1 METTAI
7 VGAIAAV
14 FAATTTYLFS
24 SKGSPLWIG
33 AACGALIALG
43 VCWTLWRRVRS
54 YLCVLR
60 YRRLFRGNRYMN
72 SVVLLGATSRAL
84 PQLTLGDVYV
94 DVVLRD
100 DETDSGG
107 QKVYG
112 WSPGRPGERAE
123 LDDFLRR
130 GKGQQFAVY
139 GMPGSGKS
147 TLLRS
152 TAVQMSRTRR
162 PRAPMPILVVLA
174 HHMNRIVEDPEVDLA
189 EIAVSARWFNPDAIP
204 VHEVR
209 RWLAKGRCVIMLD
222 GLDEVPEQHR
232 PAVMLWAEQQHGGYK
247 DCSLVV
253 TSREPGFESA
263 KFDAADLV
271 LEVCPLTRDQIDLFV
286 ENCYRAFRK
295 GGEVNEPYATAEEAE
310 LLAGLRAD
318 PALYDLASTPLL
330 LQLMVFVHR
339 NSDDGLPASR
349 GELYERMVPMLLH
362 ERRNR
367 VKTAAPADP
376 LELRP
381 KLRVVQRLALE
392 LMLQESV
399 QFDPL
404 PLVKELVEEFE
415 VEVSAQELLRDLRE
429 NGLLSR
435 LSPDSDTYMF
445 VHLSFQEYL
454 AAKELHEQGRAEALT
469 GRIDQRWWRNTAL
482 FWATA
487 YDPDPLIEACANAGT
502 AEGWSLA
509 LELRHEVERSGGE
522 VDSRLTDRIDAFLSE
537 EHPVDS
543 EEYRIACTEVIGRS
557 LREVDF
563 VNGRAICVEPVN
575 RDVYELFARSER
587 ARGLHPSAHRF
598 GPRGELMGLWPGEV
612 SALLDWLSRF
622 DHHGFGYRLTGDGE
636 FGLHVAASVV
646 GRRTALDAGWVAS
659 RGQVRPRSFLRDQG
673 LGFEVPAQQLLDCIR
688 TDWRFMMSRFDL
700 AGRSD
705 EARLAAAQIR
715 SACAALKKIAD
726 SYKAALSRLAV
737 PRDRG
742 SVMARTI
749 TSHRSYADTFAKTV
763 EDLVWFADSESIN
776 LLAVIRL
783 ANSHRPPPGQGRLE
797 GAAIPTAAV
806 KDQFDRLLEAVRSA
820 VQASYRLH
828 RDCYREDGGSPGF
841 LKTAGALL
849 LASRLPA
856 QGSPS
861 TFKLPN
867 RLSEAVRT
875 FKPALPQELPGLVD
889 EIRREYGLRS
899 KPHRFR
905 PRKQL
910 DDMLSEMRRPLL
922 ELVTRQAEVDL
933 ETLASM
939 RIALCAVAIWGEAE
953 HSDLLWSCI
962 TGLAAIE
969 SRHRGTID
977 MNEVILLVREDLTS
991 SGPTA
996 PSTAGE
1002 EAHGESQP

>member
-7 VGAIAAV
+7 VGAVAAV
-14 FAATTTYLFS
+14 FAATTTYVFS

-43 VCWTLWRRVRS
+43 VCWSLWSRVRS

-72 SVVLLGATSRAL
+72 SVMLLGVTSRKL

-100 DETDSGG
+100 DETESGG

-112 WSPGRPGERAE
+112 WSPGRPGERAK
-123 LDDFLRR
+123 LDDFLSR
-130 GKGQQFAVY
+130 GKGQQIAVY

-147 TLLRS
+147 TLLRW
-152 TAVQMSRTRR
+152 TAMRMSRTRR
-162 PRAPMPILVVLA
+162 PGAPMPILVVLA

-189 EIAVSARWFNPDAIP
+189 EIAVTARGFDHDAIP

-222 GLDEVPEQHR
+222 GLDEVPAQHR
-232 PAVMLWAEQQHGGYK
+232 PAVMLWAERQHGGYK

-253 TSREPGFESA
+253 TSRELGFESA

-271 LEVCPLTRDQIDLFV
+271 LEVCPLTRDQIDRFV
-286 ENCYRAFRK
+286 ENCYRAFRE
-295 GGEVNEPYATAEEAE
+295 GGEVNGTDATAEEAE

-367 VKTAAPADP
+367 VKTAAPANP
-376 LELRP
+376 LELKP

-392 LMLQESV
+392 LMLEESV

-404 PLVKELVEEFE
+404 PLVRELVEELE

-435 LSPDSDTYMF
+435 LSQDSDTYMF

-454 AAKELHEQGRAEALT
+454 AAKELHEQGRVEVLT

-509 LELRHEVERSGGE
+509 LELRNEAEFSGGE
-522 VDSRLTDRIDAFLSE
+522 VDARLTDRIDAFLTA
-537 EHPVDS
+537 EHPVDG
-543 EEYRIACTEVIGRS
+543 EEYRVACTEVIGRN
-557 LREVDF
+557 LREVGF
-563 VNGRAICVEPVN
+563 FEGEAVCVEPVN
-575 RDVYELFARSER
+575 RDVYRLFAMAER
-587 ARGLHPSAHRF
+587 AEGRRLSAHRF
-598 GPRGELMGLWPGEV
+598 GPNGELMGLWPGEV
-612 SALLDWLSRF
+612 AAFLEWLSRF
-622 DHHGFGYRLTGDGE
+622 DHHGFGYRLLRADE
-636 FGLHVAASVV
+636 FASLETASAIQ
-646 GRRTALDAGWVAS
+646 GRRATDAFWTLS
-659 RGQVRPRSFLRDQG
+659 RGRVRPRYFAPRPNQ
-673 LGFEVPAQQLLDCIR
+673 GFETAERKLLDCIR
-688 TDWRFMMSRFDL
+688 ADWRFMMSRFDL
-700 AGRSD
+700 SVRSD

-715 SACAALKKIAD
+715 TACAALKKIAD
-726 SYKAALSRLAV
+726 GYKAALSRIAM
-737 PRDRG
+737 PRDRD
-742 SVMARTI
+742 SIMSRTLD
-749 TSHRSYADTFAKTV
+749 SHRAYADAFTDMSK
-763 EDLVWFADSESIN
+763 DLVWFAESESIN
-776 LLAVIRL
+776 LLAIMRL
-783 ANSHRPPPGQGRLE
+783 MNSHRPPPGQGRFE
-797 GAAIPTAAV
+797 GVAIPAAAI
-806 KDQFDRLLEAVRSA
+806 KDQFDLLQQAVRSA
-820 VQASYRLH
+820 VQSSYRLH
-828 RDCYREDGGSPGF
+828 RDCYRDGGDPGF

-849 LASRLPA
+849 LASRLPV
-856 QGSPS
+856 QGAPLP
-861 TFKLPN
+861 FKLPN
-867 RLSEAVRT
+867 RLSEAVRS
-875 FKPALPQELPGLVD
+875 PNPVLPNELPSLLD
-889 EIRREYGLRS
+889 EVRLRYGLGA
-899 KPHRFR
+899 KPHHFR

-910 DDMLSEMRRPLL
+910 DYMISEMRRPLL
-922 ELVTRQAEVDL
+922 EVVTRQAEVDL
-933 ETLASM
+933 EMLASM
-939 RIALCAVAIWGEAE
+939 RIALCAVAIWMAAE
-953 HSDLLWSCI
+953 ESDLLWSCI

-969 SRHRGTID
+969 ARHRGTVD
-977 MNEVILLVREDLTS
+977 MSEMILLVRED
-991 SGPTA
+991 PA
-996 PSTAGE
+996 
-1002 EAHGESQP
+1002 